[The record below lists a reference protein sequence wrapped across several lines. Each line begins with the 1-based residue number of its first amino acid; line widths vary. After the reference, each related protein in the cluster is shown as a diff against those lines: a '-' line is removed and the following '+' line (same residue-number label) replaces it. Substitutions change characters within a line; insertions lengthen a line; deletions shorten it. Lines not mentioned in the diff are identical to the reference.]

1 MMHINH
7 VFSLTVCFYIIYND
21 MVMVSKL
28 ISQYIV
34 NKIRD
39 IFYFFLG
46 IFFLQYWGLGCCSG
60 HHLTFGS
67 PANGKIGKIPPSGKY
82 KSVTLSRKHVSFLMS
97 WALDARGPK
106 PRRWEPDKRC
116 LFLQILQ
123 ECHDLISLGFIFTD
137 TLTVILSS
145 DGMFNSLGQM

>member
-39 IFYFFLG
+39 IFYFFHG
-46 IFFLQYWGLGCCSG
+46 IFFTVLGVGVLFGS
-60 HHLTFGS
+60 LLSFGS
-67 PANGKIGKIPPSGKY
+67 PANGKIGKIPPSGKC

>member
-1 MMHINH
+1 MHINR
-7 VFSLTVCFYIIYND
+7 VVSLTVCFYIIYNN

-39 IFYFFLG
+39 IFHFFNG
-46 IFFLQYWGLGCCSG
+46 IFFLYSTGGWGVVRVTTVIRLSM
-60 HHLTFGS
+60 
-67 PANGKIGKIPPSGKY
+67 PANGKIGKIPPSGKC

-116 LFLQILQ
+116 LFLQIL
-123 ECHDLISLGFIFTD
+123 
-137 TLTVILSS
+137 
-145 DGMFNSLGQM
+145 